1 MNRTTIMLKPE
12 QATTITS
19 LADSLDIDQ
28 GKAIRW
34 IINTITDISTMH
46 NQAEHKPFRDALKPQ
61 AKYLLDTLSS
71 IVSK

>member
-1 MNRTTIMLKPE
+1 MNRTTIMLKAE

-19 LADSLDIDQ
+19 LANSLDVDQ

-46 NQAEHKPFRDALKPQ
+46 DQVEYKTFRDTLKPQ